1 MFKVKKH
8 KSLLK
13 NFHKIVENKRVLFN
27 DGDND
32 IIYTGTNEYQNRL
45 LCYIMFEDDE
55 EGFLRYTHML
65 VSEKQYSDFIN
76 QKTSLRSILDTNESV
91 FIVDLDYNL
100 NEIDQNLVSIKEIP
114 NDFLPLENS
123 FCPDFIK
130 ESSFSYSV
138 SLLGGL
144 ADFHKAEA
152 KELSNVSTQFSDFL
166 KSSTSFL
173 NDFELENK
181 IYVEA
186 LKAGSFKINFRVEI
200 KEPEQLK
207 IIDNSTDKISEFLS
221 NYFKYFFNKLP
232 QEDDS
237 IFKTETVE
245 SEDFQKLEKE
255 LEVIYQ
261 DKYALPEGGVEQKL
275 IDLINYSATQIE
287 KINYEGNFK
296 ELKFEQSTLDD
307 SNIPFGVIDNSFIP
321 SIKEKIFDVSE
332 FKSEP
337 IKRIDESQKEY
348 VFQVYQ
354 FNTNT
359 GNGSAYFTDGEGS
372 IHKITVHA
380 RGKED
385 YKNTSFTKSMDEG
398 KPLKFKGIGEYKDE
412 ILKKVTCES

>member
-1 MFKVKKH
+1 MFEVKKH

-13 NFHKIVENKRVLFN
+13 NFHKVVENKRVLFN

-32 IIYTGTNEYQNRL
+32 IIYTGKNQYQNRL
-45 LCYIMFEDDE
+45 LCFIMFEDDD
-55 EGFLRYTHML
+55 EGFLRYIHIL

-76 QKTSLRSILDTNESV
+76 QKVSLRSLLNTNESV
-91 FIVDLDYNL
+91 FIVDLDYGL
-100 NEIDQNLVSIKEIP
+100 KEIDQNLVSINEIP
-114 NDFLPLENS
+114 NDFLPLDNS

-130 ESSFSYSV
+130 ESSFSYAV

-144 ADFHKAEA
+144 ADSHKAEA

-173 NDFELENK
+173 NDFDLENK

-200 KEPEQLK
+200 NEPEQLK
-207 IIDNSTDKISEFLS
+207 IVDNSTDKISGFLS

-232 QEDDS
+232 QEDNS
-237 IFKTETVE
+237 VFKSENVE

-255 LEVIYQ
+255 LEIIYQ
-261 DKYALPEGGVEQKL
+261 EKYVLPEGGVEQKL

-287 KINYEGNFK
+287 EINYDGSFK

-307 SNIPFGVIDNSFIP
+307 SDIPFGVIDNSFIP
-321 SIKEKIFDVSE
+321 SIKSKMFDVSE
-332 FKSEP
+332 FESEP
-337 IKRIDESQKEY
+337 IKRIDDSPKEY
-348 VFQVYQ
+348 KFQVYQ
-354 FNTNT
+354 FNTNS
-359 GNGSAYFTDGEGS
+359 GNGSAYFTDKEGS
-372 IHKITVHA
+372 ISNIKVYA
-380 RGKED
+380 RGKDD

-398 KPLKFKGIGEYKDE
+398 KAMIFKGIGEYKDE
-412 ILKKVTCES
+412 KLIKVTSEL